1 MVQQLLASRI
11 KRHARKRRV
20 DRPQHHKGPNSRCHA
35 LVPDG
40 FRLLI
45 ALIRQHPVVIQNRVV
60 FFVDGPRQLR
70 PGRIQGIDAAEAQR
84 AIAARSS
91 IELGNGYGHGRVRG
105 VRRGSADGKGN
116 GTRVVQKIGFRY
128 AAGRYADRGFIA
140 AGSKGIT
147 GFRKLDIGIGLES
160 ADGALAGFF
169 PDGLAVLRDR
179 CDDLQSC
186 AAQVHCAVVQRDPAD
201 FEGLVGRDRINAKL
215 QIIERGSADVQ
226 ILNRKIRR
234 GVFVVGTGGVLLQL
248 CAVGFQNG
256 KAFEPPR
263 ERRGI
268 VQLPAVGA
276 EAVEHPVHHH
286 DAQPIRR
293 LAAQCAVVF
302 IGIRIGN
309 ENGGIGFLAVGA
321 GGRVVQ
327 IAPERDSV
335 AADAERGEIV
345 ADGNADGAVAL
356 QRVKHRPQ
364 IVDVVGNFIGLVQ
377 TVGGILGKILSGFAR
392 RAQLRPAVIALHGV
406 IAVEEPVQPVCIRA
420 ARVCK
425 R

>member
-116 GTRVVQKIGFRY
+116 RTRVVQKIGFRY

-147 GFRKLDIGIGLES
+147 GFRKLDIGIGRES
-160 ADGALAGFF
+160 ADGALAGFSQTVWPF
-169 PDGLAVLRDR
+169 CVIVVTICSLALLRFTA
-179 CDDLQSC
+179 LL
-186 AAQVHCAVVQRDPAD
+186 
-201 FEGLVGRDRINAKL
+201 F
-215 QIIERGSADVQ
+215 SAIPP
-226 ILNRKIRR
+226 ILKDW
-234 GVFVVGTGGVLLQL
+234 L
-248 CAVGFQNG
+248 A
-256 KAFEPPR
+256 
-263 ERRGI
+263 GI
-268 VQLPAVGA
+268 VSMPSSRSSNV
-276 EAVEHPVHHH
+276 EA
-286 DAQPIRR
+286 RTYR
-293 LAAQCAVVF
+293 
-302 IGIRIGN
+302 
-309 ENGGIGFLAVGA
+309 
-321 GGRVVQ
+321 
-327 IAPERDSV
+327 S
-335 AADAERGEIV
+335 
-345 ADGNADGAVAL
+345 
-356 QRVKHRPQ
+356 
-364 IVDVVGNFIGLVQ
+364 
-377 TVGGILGKILSGFAR
+377 
-392 RAQLRPAVIALHGV
+392 
-406 IAVEEPVQPVCIRA
+406 
-420 ARVCK
+420 
-425 R
+425 